1 MCGAPGDVLLS
12 REDETDV
19 EEEAA
24 QRVECAE
31 DLNLQIDR
39 FVVEDAGSHSSTKYF
54 RRWRSCTWSTV
65 AAQDTAGLVK
75 AGAAHCDLLSA
86 DLSAAAANPQNNPCA
101 KAIELPTFCS
111 QRKSVCTETP
121 CLEMRRPVIGC
132 TPLKCGR
139 AVTDAVIT
147 QEEARSMRRIAEAG
161 LSLGGSDGGASIL
174 DLHSGALSMGKNFV
188 NMYRYYGEQMKEI
201 LTEDD
206 FQLYRNVRRRIQQEI
221 ARTFDLDASA
231 LHLTKPTFFSRMNSS
246 EAKTTHDEY
255 WHPHIDKVTYG
266 SFDYTS
272 LLYLSDYS
280 KDFGGGRFIFI
291 DEKTNST
298 VEPKLGR
305 LSFFT
310 SGSENLHRVE
320 KVSWGTRYAIT
331 ISFTCNPDHSI
342 VDPSW
347 T

>member
-1 MCGAPGDVLLS
+1 MATKHRRRPRVTGENEDAAGPGRGAQGGKASFKKSRAVGRSWRRPLVWGVLALIMAILCVLLLWGYPGG
-12 REDETDV
+12 EAMALL
-19 EEEAA
+19 AA
-24 QRVECAE
+24 QRET
-31 DLNLQIDR
+31 LQHK
-39 FVVEDAGSHSSTKYF
+39 FFPV
-54 RRWRSCTWSTV
+54 
-65 AAQDTAGLVK
+65 
-75 AGAAHCDLLSA
+75 
-86 DLSAAAANPQNNPCA
+86 P
-101 KAIELPTFCS
+101 CS
-111 QRKSVCTETP
+111 QDYNNHKRFT
-121 CLEMRRPVIGC
+121 GC

-147 QEEARSMRRIAEAG
+147 QEEAQRMLRIAEAG

-201 LTEDD
+201 VTEED
-206 FQLYRNVRRRIQQEI
+206 FQLYRSVRRRIQQEI
-221 ARTFDLDASA
+221 ARTFDLDAIS

-246 EAKTTHDEY
+246 DAKTSHDEY

-298 VEPKLGR
+298 VEPRLG
-305 LSFFT
+305 
-310 SGSENLHRVE
+310 
-320 KVSWGTRYAIT
+320 
-331 ISFTCNPDHSI
+331 NPGAG
-342 VDPSW
+342 
-347 T
+347 